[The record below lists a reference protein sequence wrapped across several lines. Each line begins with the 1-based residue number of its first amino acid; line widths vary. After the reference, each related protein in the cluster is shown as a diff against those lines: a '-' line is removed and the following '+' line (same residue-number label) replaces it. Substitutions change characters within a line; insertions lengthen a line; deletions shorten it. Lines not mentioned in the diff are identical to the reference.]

1 MMNSKNHLEKLA
13 SWNEAIDK
21 KNALKRDIY
30 LTNEHIE
37 ILMEARLFFND
48 YGFSPSIRPLCKYI
62 ARDLGN
68 HKASGIYLNKLFQ
81 GSPAKEISFLAG
93 LPKPKNCI

>member
-1 MMNSKNHLEKLA
+1 MKSKNHLEKLA
-13 SWNEAIDK
+13 SWNEAIAK

-48 YGFSPSIRPLCKYI
+48 YGFLQHFI
-62 ARDLGN
+62 
-68 HKASGIYLNKLFQ
+68 
-81 GSPAKEISFLAG
+81 
-93 LPKPKNCI
+93 KNLI